1 VWVSYLAK
9 HVLLV
14 VAADETFVFRIN
26 DGCLT
31 CYHLLDAAV
40 KKTSKASASKL
51 VVVRKR
57 IY

>member
-40 KKTSKASASKL
+40 KKNKQSECVEACRSA
-51 VVVRKR
+51 
-57 IY
+57 